1 MDRRSFLKKSVMGGI
16 LVSSPSILLANED
29 YSIKANPGSE
39 KYKYNPF
46 AGSRSIQDVR
56 QQETSQIQNNILPQ
70 NSNLGFWDMPRQ
82 VYLHRRQSNENAR
95 IVYFD
100 QGKINEQGYRLA
112 CYLLRDVIA
121 SQVIAMDLRLLDLVC
136 AVQAWLKYYGF
147 NGPVLVNSGYRTART
162 NGSLEGAAKNSMHLY
177 GRAIDFT
184 VPGLTPAALAQIAAQ
199 FRAGG
204 IGIYPNQNFIHLD
217 TGGVRVWV
225 KR

>member
-1 MDRRSFLKKSVMGGI
+1 MNRRSFLKNSIIGG
-16 LVSSPSILLANED
+16 VVAASPSILLASED
-29 YSIKANPGSE
+29 YSLKTNPGAD

-46 AGSRSIQDVR
+46 AGTRTIQEVR
-56 QQETSQIQNNILPQ
+56 QQEVGQIQNNILPQ
-70 NSNLGFWDMPRQ
+70 NSTLGFWDLPRQ
-82 VYLHRRQSNENAR
+82 IYLHRRQSNENAR
-95 IVYFD
+95 IVYFN
-100 QGKINEQGYRLA
+100 QGRIDEQGYRLA

-121 SQVIAMDLRLLDLVC
+121 GQIMTMDLRLLDLIC

-147 NGPVLVNSGYRTART
+147 NGPIIVNSGYRTAKT

-184 VPGLTPAALAQIAAQ
+184 VPGLSPAALAQIAAQ

-217 TGGVRVWV
+217 TGGVRVWI